1 MDDDFDVFDL
11 FGDGDTSMEFDLDPD
26 APPPPPP
33 PPQQPPAEKAAKKK
47 KKKKKRDKKKDR
59 GSGES
64 DFSDFDATDLFAPLP
79 PAANAQSTNAPSA
92 EKADKAKALPSAAKA
107 ASAGSSPAPA
117 KQASQAEQNAAH
129 KAAASPSAA
138 KQSIGPDGRPMATT
152 LAAPTAAA
160 AAGTPKKAKPAK
172 NVSIASPE
180 TGTGN
185 GGEEAPAPEP
195 ELESKIPPEV
205 RRAFAAVDKDGNGS
219 VDVAELRRCLE
230 RIGKELRLAVTE
242 EAAARALEAFDE
254 DNSQT
259 LDLEEFCAF
268 VAELRRAS
276 AAREWR
282 VLAKT
287 KPKPKPSW
295 YQHPRIPL
303 VVQRAFQ
310 AVDVECSGVLRAR
323 DLRRTFMLV
332 DRQLGFTVTRRAT
345 DKVLSQYEG
354 DGDHAVTAEE
364 DAAAL
369 ELQAKALS
377 LRLKHQDPGVRLV
390 VLDVLAACP
399 PAALAPVAP
408 QLSELLADGVWYVRE
423 AAVLCLAALDPHV
436 LRSHAIELI
445 DALEDESDA
454 AARQWAAQGEPLM
467 NAALEEISSLSRSVG
482 EVAVLVSETR
492 SMHAEMMSLRP
503 TPSSESGCGGGQLP
517 TPESWR
523 LAPALVRHLRR
534 QAAAKLPCPTRP
546 EKAGLPRPHAQRAHK
561 MLTSA
566 PVLS

>member
-1 MDDDFDVFDL
+1 MCRLRPRDQPPCATTTRRPMDDDFDVFDL

-185 GGEEAPAPEP
+185 GGEEAPEPEP

-205 RRAFAAVDKDGNGS
+205 RRAFAAVDKDGAQQETAGTPTQVPQSASARSDGASVAPDYASGTSHARLRCAQATAPSMWRSCGGVSTFQLSGGS
-219 VDVAELRRCLE
+219 L
-230 RIGKELRLAVTE
+230 
-242 EAAARALEAFDE
+242 AARYLLTWVASLPQVPRAHWEGAPAGGHRGGCGA
-254 DNSQT
+254 
-259 LDLEEFCAF
+259 CAGG
-268 VAELRRAS
+268 VRRGQQPD
-276 AAREWR
+276 AR
-282 VLAKT
+282 LG
-287 KPKPKPSW
+287 
-295 YQHPRIPL
+295 
-303 VVQRAFQ
+303 
-310 AVDVECSGVLRAR
+310 GVLRFRGGAEAR
-323 DLRRTFMLV
+323 LRGAR
-332 DRQLGFTVTRRAT
+332 
-345 DKVLSQYEG
+345 
-354 DGDHAVTAEE
+354 
-364 DAAAL
+364 
-369 ELQAKALS
+369 
-377 LRLKHQDPGVRLV
+377 V
-390 VLDVLAACP
+390 VLISRCQPL
-399 PAALAPVAP
+399 
-408 QLSELLADGVWYVRE
+408 
-423 AAVLCLAALDPHV
+423 HV
-436 LRSHAIELI
+436 
-445 DALEDESDA
+445 
-454 AARQWAAQGEPLM
+454 PLG
-467 NAALEEISSLSRSVG
+467 AS
-482 EVAVLVSETR
+482 
-492 SMHAEMMSLRP
+492 
-503 TPSSESGCGGGQLP
+503 
-517 TPESWR
+517 
-523 LAPALVRHLRR
+523 
-534 QAAAKLPCPTRP
+534 
-546 EKAGLPRPHAQRAHK
+546 LPRPSPSPSPPG
-561 MLTSA
+561 TSTRGY
-566 PVLS
+566 LSSSSVPSRYYVVDMTLLDACLEPPP

>member
-79 PAANAQSTNAPSA
+79 PAANAQSANAPSA

-138 KQSIGPDGRPMATT
+138 KQSIGPDGRPMAAT

-160 AAGTPKKAKPAK
+160 AAGTPKKAKAAK

-180 TGTGN
+180 TGTGK
-185 GGEEAPAPEP
+185 GGEEAPEPEP

-205 RRAFAAVDKDGNGS
+205 RRAFAAVDKDGAQQETAGTPTQVPQSASARSDGAS
-219 VDVAELRRCLE
+219 VAPDYASGTSHARLRCAQATAPSMWRSCGGVSSSAAGRWLRDIFLRGWHHCRRCLE

-276 AAREWR
+276 AAREW
-282 VLAKT
+282 
-287 KPKPKPSW
+287 
-295 YQHPRIPL
+295 
-303 VVQRAFQ
+303 F
-310 AVDVECSGVLRAR
+310 
-323 DLRRTFMLV
+323 
-332 DRQLGFTVTRRAT
+332 
-345 DKVLSQYEG
+345 
-354 DGDHAVTAEE
+354 
-364 DAAAL
+364 
-369 ELQAKALS
+369 
-377 LRLKHQDPGVRLV
+377 
-390 VLDVLAACP
+390 
-399 PAALAPVAP
+399 
-408 QLSELLADGVWYVRE
+408 
-423 AAVLCLAALDPHV
+423 
-436 LRSHAIELI
+436 
-445 DALEDESDA
+445 
-454 AARQWAAQGEPLM
+454 
-467 NAALEEISSLSRSVG
+467 
-482 EVAVLVSETR
+482 
-492 SMHAEMMSLRP
+492 
-503 TPSSESGCGGGQLP
+503 
-517 TPESWR
+517 
-523 LAPALVRHLRR
+523 
-534 QAAAKLPCPTRP
+534 
-546 EKAGLPRPHAQRAHK
+546 
-561 MLTSA
+561 
-566 PVLS
+566 